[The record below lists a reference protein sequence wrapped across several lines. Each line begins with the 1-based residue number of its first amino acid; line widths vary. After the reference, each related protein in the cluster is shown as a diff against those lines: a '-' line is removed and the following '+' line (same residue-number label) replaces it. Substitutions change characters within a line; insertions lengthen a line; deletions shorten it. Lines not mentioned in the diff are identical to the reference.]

1 MGGGGKP
8 RGDEVS
14 NQIGVS
20 LTVSVKAWTFTP
32 GIKALKSFDQKFD
45 YLIKENHN
53 TPVSSLG
60 KDRREAWA
68 GRSSR
73 RSPHPKDDSEGVQ
86 GNTAQ
91 RAEKLDQMPW
101 LA

>member
-1 MGGGGKP
+1 MGEGGKP

-14 NQIGVS
+14 NEIGVS
-20 LTVSVKAWTFTP
+20 LTVSVKAWAFTP
-32 GIKALKSFDQKFD
+32 GVKALKSFDQKFD

-60 KDRREAWA
+60 EDCGKAWA
-68 GRSSR
+68 GRPSR
-73 RSPHPKDDSEGVQ
+73 RPPHPKDDSEGVR
-86 GNTAQ
+86 GNTTQ
-91 RAEKLDQMPW
+91 RAEKPDQMPW